1 MRINTIN
8 KIVSKIQE
16 KIGFDLFIVLVLAT
30 LLMVFALTLPDGNIL
45 RIIFGL
51 PFLLFLPGYSLVSA
65 LWAKKSVL
73 DSLER
78 VALSLGL
85 SIAIVPLAG
94 LGLNYTPWGITLT
107 SILVCIYCLILILL
121 IVTWLR
127 RAKLNPNERYTLR
140 LDFVPNNLNAMSS
153 TDKLVVLIIA
163 IAIVIGGAMLV
174 YIAMNPPEERFT
186 ELFLLDENGS
196 TMNYPSNLTVNESAS
211 LIIGVVCHEQ
221 QTIDYI
227 VLVKLV
233 PEIDANRTLEQY
245 SFSLA
250 DEEEWRQDFNFSVNE
265 SGRFK
270 LEFRLFKDDET
281 TPYATTHIWIDVRE

>member
-1 MRINTIN
+1 
-8 KIVSKIQE
+8 
-16 KIGFDLFIVLVLAT
+16 
-30 LLMVFALTLPDGNIL
+30 MVFALTLPDGNIL

-51 PFLLFLPGYSLVSA
+51 PFLLFLPGYVFVSA
-65 LWAKKSVL
+65 LWAKKTEL

-121 IVTWLR
+121 IVTWVR
-127 RAKLNPNERYTLR
+127 RAKLSPNERYYLR
-140 LDFVPNNLNAMSS
+140 LDFIPNNFNAMSS
-153 TDKLVVLIIA
+153 TDKLVILIIA
-163 IAIVIGGAMLV
+163 IAIVIGGAILV

-186 ELFLLDENGS
+186 ELFLLDVNG
-196 TMNYPSNLTVNESAS
+196 TTQDYPSNLTVNESAY

-227 VLVKLV
+227 IVVELVLETDV
-233 PEIDANRTLEQY
+233 NRTLKQY
-245 SFSLA
+245 NFLLA
-250 DEEEWRQDFNFSVNE
+250 DEKEWQQDFNFSINE
-265 SGRFK
+265 SGKFK
-270 LEFRLFKDDET
+270 LEFRLFKEDET
-281 TPYATTHIWIDVRE
+281 TPYATVHIWIDVRE